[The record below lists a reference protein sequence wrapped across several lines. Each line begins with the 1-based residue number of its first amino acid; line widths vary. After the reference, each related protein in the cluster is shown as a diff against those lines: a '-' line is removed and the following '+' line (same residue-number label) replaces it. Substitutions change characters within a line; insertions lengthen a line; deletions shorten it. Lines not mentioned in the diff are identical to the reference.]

1 MKKSLFIIFIVMIML
16 IPIRSYA
23 EELTLKPGLNMIAF
37 DLCGEDTETIPRE
50 CAGGDAALIE
60 QNGNY
65 LLIDTGYNYNAN
77 VGRLGNHVR
86 DFLKKYGI
94 TKFSIYVS
102 HYHNDHIGRIK
113 ELINDGSFEIEK
125 IYVPD
130 RAIITDYL
138 QDEYSSATW
147 YSGLEDQ
154 NNDTNNFIYNAVEGK
169 NIPLET
175 IKVGDT
181 IEIGDAE
188 LKVIYDA
195 YHSRTPRISPQD
207 YLDMYQNHLT
217 ENNIDITIGT
227 SNTFGKWEGQYLND
241 SSLVSKISYA
251 NKKILTAGD
260 ILFRS
265 ESDILEKNIDVKADI
280 MKLSHH
286 GEQDSN
292 TSSFIDAVNPQY
304 AYANTTDSS
313 SINYWYASRTR
324 NAFTTYRNRYTYN
337 PNIAEF
343 ETYSDLVS
351 SIASKTNLLAT
362 LYNGFITFNIS
373 PDGDI
378 SVDMGRNYITVVVKY
393 VDENNNEIRENTI
406 YHFNNIT
413 PVHLDLL
420 DYKKDISNYQFV
432 EEISSIE
439 NNTVLES
446 DNNEIVLK
454 YKKLANDKED
464 KINNPGTG
472 TAIPFIF
479 ILIVILIGTIAISI
493 NKKKSNI

>member
-1 MKKSLFIIFIVMIML
+1 MK
-16 IPIRSYA
+16 YA
-23 EELTLKPGLNMIAF
+23 
-37 DLCGEDTETIPRE
+37 
-50 CAGGDAALIE
+50 
-60 QNGNY
+60 
-65 LLIDTGYNYNAN
+65 
-77 VGRLGNHVR
+77 
-86 DFLKKYGI
+86 
-94 TKFSIYVS
+94 
-102 HYHNDHIGRIK
+102 
-113 ELINDGSFEIEK
+113 
-125 IYVPD
+125 
-130 RAIITDYL
+130 
-138 QDEYSSATW
+138 
-147 YSGLEDQ
+147 
-154 NNDTNNFIYNAVEGK
+154 
-169 NIPLET
+169 
-175 IKVGDT
+175 
-181 IEIGDAE
+181 
-188 LKVIYDA
+188 
-195 YHSRTPRISPQD
+195 
-207 YLDMYQNHLT
+207 
-217 ENNIDITIGT
+217 
-227 SNTFGKWEGQYLND
+227 
-241 SSLVSKISYA
+241 
-251 NKKILTAGD
+251 
-260 ILFRS
+260 
-265 ESDILEKNIDVKADI
+265 
-280 MKLSHH
+280 
-286 GEQDSN
+286 
-292 TSSFIDAVNPQY
+292 
-304 AYANTTDSS
+304 
-313 SINYWYASRTR
+313 
-324 NAFTTYRNRYTYN
+324 YN

-378 SVDMGRNYITVVVKY
+378 SVDMGRNYSTVVVKY